1 MVPSPPVIFSEGE
14 NMRINYILKRLLY
27 VIPTAFGV
35 LVIIFVLLRSMPGDF
50 ATALLGPDA
59 SLAELEQVR
68 EQYGLNESIF
78 VQFIS
83 YMKQLLTLNFGN
95 SVIYKTPVIEMI
107 KTAFPATLEL
117 SIMGMIWAL
126 LISIPLGII
135 SAVKQNSWFDN
146 VSMVFAQIGISM
158 PVFWMGLLMIL
169 LFSVKLNWLP
179 SFGRGEALIPA
190 LVQGITTGNFNVF
203 IRSFQ
208 KILMPSFALGIMGS
222 AMISR
227 MIRSTM
233 LEVLDMDYIRT
244 ARAKGTREYKVVMRH
259 AFRNALPPVVTIV
272 ALQFGALLGGSI
284 VTETVFSWPGIGQII
299 VTAILNRDYPVVQAS
314 VFLIAIMFVVI
325 NLIVDL
331 LYVVINPK
339 INEG

>member
-1 MVPSPPVIFSEGE
+1 MICKGE
-14 NMRINYILKRLLY
+14 NMRAKYIMKRLLY

-35 LVIIFVLLRSMPGDF
+35 LVVIFVLLRSMPGDF
-50 ATALLGPDA
+50 TTALLGQDA
-59 SLAELEQVR
+59 SLEDIERVR
-68 EQYGLNESIF
+68 EQYGLNQSIF

-83 YMKQLLTLNFGN
+83 YVKQLVTFNFGD
-95 SVIYKTPVIEMI
+95 SVIYNTPVIEMI

-117 SIMGMIWAL
+117 SIMGLLWAL
-126 LISIPLGII
+126 IISVPLGII
-135 SAVKQNSWFDN
+135 SAVKQNSWIDN
-146 VSMVFAQIGISM
+146 ASMVFAQIGISM

-169 LFSVKLNWLP
+169 LFSVRLNWLP
-179 SFGRGEALIPA
+179 SFGRGDPLLSALIE
-190 LVQGITTGNFNVF
+190 GITSGNFSSF
-203 IRSFQ
+203 ARSFR

-259 AFRNALPPVVTIV
+259 AFRNALPPVITIV
-272 ALQFGALLGGSI
+272 ALQFGAMLGGSI

-299 VTAILNRDYPVVQAS
+299 VTAILNRDYPVVQAA
-314 VFLIAIMFVVI
+314 VFLIAIMFVLI
-325 NLIVDL
+325 NLVVDL

>member
-1 MVPSPPVIFSEGE
+1 
-14 NMRINYILKRLLY
+14 MRAKYIVKRLLY

-50 ATALLGPDA
+50 ASALLGPEA
-59 SLAELEQVR
+59 SLEDMERVR
-68 EQYGLNESIF
+68 EQYGLNENIF
-78 VQFIS
+78 VQFIN
-83 YMKQLLTLNFGN
+83 YMKQLLTLNFGD
-95 SVIYKTPVIEMI
+95 SVIYNTPVIDMI

-117 SIMGMIWAL
+117 AVTGMIWAL
-126 LISIPLGII
+126 LIAVPLGIL
-135 SAVKQNSWFDN
+135 SAVKQNSWLDN
-146 VSMVFAQIGISM
+146 ASMVFAQLGISM

-169 LFSVKLNWLP
+169 LFSVKLRWLP
-179 SFGRGEALIPA
+179 SFGRGDPLLEAL
-190 LVQGITTGNFNVF
+190 LEGITTGNFA
-203 IRSFQ
+203 SFADSFR
-208 KILMPSFALGIMGS
+208 KILMPSFVLGVMGA

-233 LEVLDMDYIRT
+233 LDVLDMDYIRT
-244 ARAKGTREYKVVMRH
+244 ARAKGTKEFKVVMKH
-259 AFRNALPPVVTIV
+259 AFRNALPPVITIV

-284 VTETVFSWPGIGQII
+284 VTETVFSWPGIGQVI
-299 VTAILNRDYPVVQAS
+299 VTAILNRDYAVVQAS

-331 LYVVINPK
+331 LYAVINPK